1 VLVSEITMVN
11 KGNQIELQAGM
22 HVHLVGIGGSG
33 LSAIARVLLGKGFIV
48 SGSDIDANE
57 FTQDLQ
63 ALGANVHLGHRPEN
77 CDDADIVLISSAI
90 PVDNPEVTYAQ
101 RCGIP
106 VTKRAEFIGAM
117 MADDFGI
124 AVAGTHGK
132 TTTTGMLAQIM
143 IEAGQDPTMI
153 VGGKL
158 PIVGSNGRAGNS
170 EFFLVEADEYD
181 HMFLGLQPKIG
192 VITNIEY
199 DHPDQYPTISQY
211 QEAFRRFANL
221 IPTDGRLI
229 ACADDPV
236 AAKVGQECESQIV
249 VETFGLGL
257 ANWRAMDL
265 RVNQLGGTDFL
276 VEHDNAIVGLER
288 LRIPGE
294 HNVRNALAAT
304 AVGTGLGIEFNI
316 IRRSLAAFGGVG
328 RRFEVI
334 GEVGDVIVID
344 DYAHHPTEIK
354 ATLSAARQQYPGRI
368 IWAVWQPHTYS
379 RTKRLQ
385 AEFAD
390 SFEDADRVVGLDI
403 FESRETNTLG
413 IDTESVLQEMEHPNA
428 NYVGDI
434 NEAAVYILD
443 RVKPGDVVLTLTA
456 GDGNKVGEAVLI
468 GIRERI
474 GYNQPP
480 GNHNEQELKDENRP
494 EMAS

>member
-1 VLVSEITMVN
+1 
-11 KGNQIELQAGM
+11 
-22 HVHLVGIGGSG
+22 LVGIGGSG
-33 LSAIARVLLGKGFIV
+33 LSAIARVLLGRGFVV
-48 SGSDIDANE
+48 SGSDMEANE
-57 FTQDLQ
+57 FTNELQ
-63 ALGANVHLGHRPEN
+63 VLGAQVYLGHSTEN
-77 CDDADIVLISSAI
+77 CDNADILLISSAV
-90 PVDNPEVTYAQ
+90 PDDNPEVIFAQ
-101 RCGIP
+101 KFGIP
-106 VTKRAEFIGAM
+106 VTKRSEFIGAM
-117 MADDFGI
+117 MADVFGI

-132 TTTTGMLAQIM
+132 TTTTGMLAQLM
-143 IEAGQDPTMI
+143 IEAGQDPTVI
-153 VGGKL
+153 VGGTV
-158 PIVGSNGRAGNS
+158 PIVGSNGRAGKS

-181 HMFLGLQPKIG
+181 HMFLGLHPKIG

-199 DHPDQYPTISQY
+199 DHPDQYPTVVQY

-221 IPTDGRLI
+221 IPPNGRLVTS
-229 ACADDPV
+229 ADDPI
-236 AAKVGQECESQIV
+236 AKKVGQECESQIV
-249 VETFGLGL
+249 VETFGLGS
-257 ANWRAMDL
+257 ANWRAVDL
-265 RVNQLGGTDFL
+265 RMNQFGGTDFL
-276 VEHDNAIVGLER
+276 VEHDNAVVGLER

-304 AVGTGLGIEFNI
+304 AVAAGLGIEFNI
-316 IRRSLAAFGGVG
+316 IRSSLAAFGGVG

-354 ATLSAARQQYPGRI
+354 ATLAAARQHYPGRM

-390 SFEDADRVVGLDI
+390 SFKDADRVVGLDI
-403 FESRETNTLG
+403 FESRETDTLG
-413 IDTESVLQEMEHPNA
+413 IDTESVLQEMEHPSA

-434 NEAAVYILD
+434 NEAATYILD

-474 GYNQPP
+474 GYNQLS
-480 GNHNEQELKDENRP
+480 GNHNEQGLKDENKP